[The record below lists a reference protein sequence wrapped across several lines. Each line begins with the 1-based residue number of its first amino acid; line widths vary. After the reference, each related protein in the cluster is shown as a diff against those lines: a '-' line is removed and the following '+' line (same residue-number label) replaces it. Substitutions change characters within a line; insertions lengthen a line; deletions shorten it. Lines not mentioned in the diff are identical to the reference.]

1 MIFINPKAKSCLQI
15 SVHCMQRSVSV
26 SLYDTN
32 KLMTREEAEER
43 GIGNGTVDLQNK
55 IKISYML

>member
-1 MIFINPKAKSCLQI
+1 
-15 SVHCMQRSVSV
+15 MQRSVSV

-55 IKISYML
+55 IKISYMLWVWIECRQSEAQIVAG